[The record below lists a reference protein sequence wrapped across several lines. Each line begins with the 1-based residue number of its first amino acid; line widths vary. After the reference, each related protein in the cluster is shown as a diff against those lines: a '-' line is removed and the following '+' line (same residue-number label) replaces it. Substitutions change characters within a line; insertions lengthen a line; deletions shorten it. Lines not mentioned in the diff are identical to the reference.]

1 VDGLDE
7 CTDSA
12 VRHGRTAPMR
22 LICNICALAL
32 LAATLVSVRAGTDGQ
47 QLAQDTGRPLL
58 GMPAPPL
65 VLKTIDG
72 ATIDLGQLYG
82 RQAVYL
88 KFWATWCVP
97 CREQMPHF
105 EHAYETA
112 GSDVAVVAVNIG
124 FNDTLVD
131 VRDYERKVHM
141 TMPIVIDDGRLAA
154 AFHLRVTPQHVVI
167 GRDGRILYVGHLA
180 DARLDAALQAARSG
194 AASAP
199 GPAAAAPAE
208 IEIVRL
214 GVGDSLP
221 QEARRTLKGNP
232 FALYDPR
239 DPRPTVLLFL
249 SPWCE
254 SYLATTRPEVAADCR
269 RMRQQVAALKH
280 DPGVRIRWLGV
291 ASGLWATADDLKA
304 YQREFHT
311 GIPLTLDE
319 SGRDFRTFDV
329 TQVPTALIVD
339 AHGRI
344 LRKVVGDQ
352 FSVSS
357 ALRAA
362 VSSL

>member
-1 VDGLDE
+1 
-7 CTDSA
+7 
-12 VRHGRTAPMR
+12 MR
-22 LICNICALAL
+22 FICNICALAL
-32 LAATLVSVRAGTDGQ
+32 VAATLVSARADTDGQ
-47 QLAQDTGRPLL
+47 QLAQDAGRPLL
-58 GMPAPPL
+58 GMPAPRL

-72 ATIDLGQLYG
+72 ATIDLGRLYG

-105 EHAYETA
+105 ERAYETA
-112 GSDVAVVAVNIG
+112 GPDLAVVAINIG
-124 FNDTLVD
+124 FNDTLED
-131 VRDYERKVHM
+131 VRDYQRKVHM

-154 AFHLRVTPQHVVI
+154 TFHLRVTPQHVVI

-194 AASAP
+194 TASAP
-199 GPAAAAPAE
+199 APAAAAAPADVQ
-208 IEIVRL
+208 IVRL

-221 QEARRTLKGNP
+221 HESRRTLKGTP
-232 FALYDPR
+232 FAFYDPH
-239 DPRPTVLLFL
+239 DPRPTILLFL

-254 SYLATTRPEVAADCR
+254 AYLATTRPAVAAACR
-269 RMRQQVAALKH
+269 RMRLQVAALKH
-280 DPGVRIRWLGV
+280 DPGVRVRWLGV
-291 ASGLWATADDLKA
+291 ASGLWATPEDLKD
-304 YQREFHT
+304 YQREFHMN
-311 GIPLTLDE
+311 ISLTLDE
-319 SGRDFRTFDV
+319 SGRDFRAFDV

-357 ALRAA
+357 ALRTAA
-362 VSSL
+362 SNL